1 MSTRRSLKSAP
12 ASFKSALKQSPKYR
26 EMLRRAA
33 RKFHLESLE
42 DRRMFAVDPV
52 LVAADGGVQFGTG
65 TSPMTVRN
73 ESPRELTFTFTGV
86 PGMDRSTLANGIRIQ
101 GANKDNSFN
110 GNDIFYTPAY
120 LDLGN

>member
-1 MSTRRSLKSAP
+1 MSTRRSVKSAP
-12 ASFKSALKQSPKYR
+12 ASFKSTLKQSAKYR

-52 LVAADGGVQFGTG
+52 LVVADGGVQFGTG
-65 TSPMTVRN
+65 TDPMTVRN

-86 PGMDRSTLANGIRIQ
+86 P
-101 GANKDNSFN
+101 
-110 GNDIFYTPAY
+110 
-120 LDLGN
+120 